1 MISFW
6 IEWFD
11 LLDVYGTLKS
21 LLQHHSS
28 KTSILHCSSFF
39 MVHLSHL
46 DIATGKI
53 ITLII
58 GTFVGE
64 VMSLLFNTLSRFLIA
79 FLPRSKHIL
88 LSWLQSPSSVILEA
102 KKIKSVTISTFSP
115 SICHEEIGSDTMIF
129 VSNVEF

>member
-64 VMSLLFNTLSRFLIA
+64 VMSLLFNMLSRLVIA
-79 FLPRSKHIL
+79 FLPRSKHL
-88 LSWLQSPSSVILEA
+88 LFHGCSHNLQ
-102 KKIKSVTISTFSP
+102 
-115 SICHEEIGSDTMIF
+115 
-129 VSNVEF
+129 